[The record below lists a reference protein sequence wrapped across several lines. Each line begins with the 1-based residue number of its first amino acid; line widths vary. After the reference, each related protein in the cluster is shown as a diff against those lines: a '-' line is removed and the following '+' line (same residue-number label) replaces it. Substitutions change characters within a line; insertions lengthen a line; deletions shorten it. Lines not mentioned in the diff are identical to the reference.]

1 MEGRRRGIL
10 PGAGGRGAELSRV
23 SFSFVNSCLPSPHSS
38 SLPKKELECV
48 GEFGVRKDLGRDP

>member
-1 MEGRRRGIL
+1 MEGDPTWGW
-10 PGAGGRGAELSRV
+10 GRGAELSRV